1 MLQEVNDSENSLE
14 DATEKDL
21 RKLIMLNMKDLAE
34 LKNIF
39 TVDKE
44 KMTKDLKEK
53 YEILNS

>member
-1 MLQEVNDSENSLE
+1 
-14 DATEKDL
+14 
-21 RKLIMLNMKDLAE
+21 MLNMKDLAE